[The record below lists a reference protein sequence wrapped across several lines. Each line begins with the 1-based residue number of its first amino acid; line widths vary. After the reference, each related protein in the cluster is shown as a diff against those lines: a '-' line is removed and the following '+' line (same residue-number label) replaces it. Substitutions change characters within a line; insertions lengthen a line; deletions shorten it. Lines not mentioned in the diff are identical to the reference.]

1 MNAERLNIVLALAF
15 EDILESYKVT
25 PAGYKLVI
33 RIPRRQGSEGLYKI
47 IVTPQQEFIS
57 DTDSHFNLVIPVAPR
72 IKNIISYIEN
82 CLQENLAYR
91 FGL

>member
-1 MNAERLNIVLALAF
+1 MLKRRSKNERNVLALAF

-47 IVTPQQEFIS
+47 S
-57 DTDSHFNLVIPVAPR
+57 DTDSHFNL
-72 IKNIISYIEN
+72 EN

-91 FGL
+91 FRL